1 MRINN
6 PSQAIAAL
14 QSDLVR
20 RMQEMRRPR
29 SLAKS
34 APVSQ
39 AAQKGVDAGNHSM
52 QRLQARLSQVALD
65 APHSRSR
72 VFQIFVDEVL
82 VEHFGE
88 QMMLDPAFFEMAR
101 EVQRQMEENPEIA
114 KRVEAFAK
122 QIIAK
127 NSPNAKER

>member
-1 MRINN
+1 MRIDN

-20 RMQEMRRPR
+20 RMQELRRPR

-34 APVSQ
+34 APISQ
-39 AAQKGVDAGNHSM
+39 SAQKGTVAGDSM
-52 QRLQARLSQVALD
+52 QRLQARLSQVVLD
-65 APHSRSR
+65 APDDKGR
-72 VFQIFVDEVL
+72 VLQLFVEAVL
-82 VEHFGE
+82 VERFGA
-88 QMMLDPAFFEMAR
+88 QMMLDPAFFEMTR

-122 QIIAK
+122 QVIAES
-127 NSPNAKER
+127 SPNNREK